1 MNLGWESLPA
11 QRRRAIRDGAIVA
24 GLIFNFVVIFV
35 WGSRLLLWG
44 DAQSWYTIDL
54 HDLYGRA
61 EQSLLAVGA
70 FRLAPVMAWLMYP
83 LTLLPYAVFIAVY
96 LGLTLIAVSI
106 LGRKWTPIFILA
118 FPPVLLEGLNGNIHL
133 FMALAI
139 YAGMRWPA
147 AWAFMLLTKVTP
159 GVGVLWFAARR
170 EWRNLAI
177 ALGTTLAIVAVGFAI
192 APQQWLE
199 WIHSL
204 VISTQNPQVG
214 DIPSVIVRLP
224 FAAALVWYAGRTSRA
239 WLVPFA
245 CVLAMPTIWIQSSA
259 LLLASFPLYW
269 DRARWQRPAPR
280 AAAAAMDRDPKRPLA
295 PAQSR
300 EMPG

>member
-1 MNLGWESLPA
+1 MPA
-11 QRRRAIRDGAIVA
+11 ARRRAIRDGLIIA
-24 GLIFNFVVIFV
+24 GVLAN
-35 WGSRLLLWG
+35 GALLLFLPKNFAWFV
-44 DAQSWYTIDL
+44 DAPSWRLIDL
-54 HDLYGRA
+54 SNLYA
-61 EQSLLAVGA
+61 VADQSLTATGA
-70 FRLAPVMAWLMYP
+70 FRMAPIIAWVMWP
-83 LTLLPYAVFIAVY
+83 LTLVPWTVFIATYV
-96 LGLTLIAVSI
+96 GLNLAAVVTVT
-106 LGRKWTPIFILA
+106 GRRAPLMILA
-118 FPPVLLEGLNGNIHL
+118 FPPILLELLNSNIHL

-147 AWAFMLLTKVTP
+147 AWAFVLLTKVTP

-192 APQQWLE
+192 SPQQWLE
-199 WIHSL
+199 WINSL

-214 DIPSVIVRLP
+214 DIPSVILRLP

-269 DRARWQRPAPR
+269 DRARWQTKRAEPAP
-280 AAAAAMDRDPKRPLA
+280 AAPI
-295 PAQSR
+295 PAVAT
-300 EMPG
+300 